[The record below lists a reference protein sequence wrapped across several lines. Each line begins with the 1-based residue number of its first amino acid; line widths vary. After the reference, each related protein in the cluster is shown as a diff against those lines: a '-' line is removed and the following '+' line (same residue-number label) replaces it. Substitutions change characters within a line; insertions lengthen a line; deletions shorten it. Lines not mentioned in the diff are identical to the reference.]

1 MHLINCRNVHEA
13 LPVGLNLLHSIGVRR
28 QSRAGD
34 VILAPEPVTTLYQ
47 KPDELCCFWPERNVN
62 PFATLFEGLWML
74 AGQNNVDYVARFI
87 PRMRDFSDDGVT
99 LHGAY
104 GERWRSRHGFDQL
117 HEISQALKA
126 NPDCR
131 RQMLQIWDVNTDLIE
146 PGKDVPC
153 NTMVHFQVN
162 AYGYLD
168 MTVFN
173 RSNDIIWGAYGA
185 DAPHFGML
193 LQYVAHASGHKIGR
207 YWQIS
212 DNWHAYEETL
222 TEEIKGLRNWAR
234 NPQYERL
241 VAHSP
246 YESGEVKPYPM
257 FGSESIE
264 QWDADLKMFMD
275 EEDQAIGYKSPFFKK
290 VAVPMIQAHRAFKE
304 NDGEHKYIETARCI
318 KNIRATDWRIMCE
331 GWIQRRWEKFLAA

>member
-1 MHLINCRNVHEA
+1 MHFINVRNVHEA
-13 LPVGLNLLHSIGVRR
+13 LPVGLHLMNSIGVKRE
-28 QSRAGD
+28 SRAGD
-34 VILAPEPVTTLYQ
+34 VILAPEPVTTLFQ
-47 KPDELCCFWPERNVN
+47 KPDELCCFWPERDVN

-74 AGQNNVDYVARFI
+74 AGRNDVDYPARFI
-87 PRMRDFSDDGVT
+87 QRMTDFSDDGVT

-104 GERWRSRHGFDQL
+104 GERWRHRFGMDQL
-117 HEISQALKA
+117 MTIANNLVQ

-131 RQMLQIWDVNTDLIE
+131 RQMLQIWNASTDLVE

-153 NTMVHFQVN
+153 NTIIHFQVN
-162 AYGYLD
+162 VYGFLD

-193 LQYVAHASGHKIGR
+193 LQWMSAACNRGIGR

-212 DNWHAYEETL
+212 DNWHAYEATL
-222 TEEIKGLRNWAR
+222 TPELMSVRQWAR

-246 YESGEVKPYPM
+246 YEMGEVKAYPLV
-257 FGSESIE
+257 GSEKIE
-264 QWDADLKMFMD
+264 QWDDDLTMFMS
-275 EEDQAIGYKSPFFKK
+275 EEDHALGYKSPFFKK
-290 VAVPMIQAHRAFKE
+290 VAIPLIQAHNEFKG
-304 NDGEHKYIETARCI
+304 NDGERRYSEAVRCL
-318 KNIRATDWRIMCE
+318 KNCRAEDWRRMAE
-331 GWIQRRWEKFLAA
+331 DWIHRRWEKFIAT